1 MKPALS
7 HWWARTRAWWKAHE
21 GWSAA
26 LTTGLGLVALGYCV
40 AAINYQHVIA
50 ENRAQHAA
58 DVRSVAD
65 GYREAL
71 RSKDQTIATLS
82 TQTVKAAKTADSA
95 AKTAER
101 AAMKAAK
108 VVDKGHPPTG
118 ELKRWT
124 HL

>member
-50 ENRAQHAA
+50 ETRAQHAA

-71 RSKDQTIATLS
+71 ASKDETIKALS
-82 TQTVKAAKTADSA
+82 RQTVSAARTADSA
-95 AKTAER
+95 AKTAKE
-101 AAMKAAK
+101 AAVKATQA
-108 VVDKGHPPTG
+108 VDAGAH
-118 ELKRWT
+118 
-124 HL
+124 